1 MPLTR
6 RRTIILAQLTLVA
19 TAGGLGLAHGVS
31 RATPPGEL
39 PATLADST
47 IRRLV
52 NEMSEPGGVF
62 RSDNFVSNEITFQ
75 YVIPELLKTTPA
87 GGVYLGVGP
96 DQNFTY
102 LVAHRP
108 KVAFIVDIRRQNM
121 IQHLMYKAL
130 IETSADRA
138 EFISRLFSLP
148 RPAGL
153 DSSATAQHLFET
165 FASVVPDSAMF
176 RKTFADIRE
185 HLVGRHRFGLGA
197 EDLTNLEY
205 VFTAFYAAGP
215 DLTYNFNTGQPG
227 TGFYGRG
234 RMPTYAELMVEN
246 DGAGLNRGYLGSE
259 ENFRALKALETNN
272 LIVPLVGDFA
282 GDKALR
288 AVGRYV
294 RDHGATVS
302 AFYLS
307 NVEQYLFR
315 QDDDWRK
322 FFNNVATF
330 PIDTRSTFVRA
341 VFNFGGYGYFNA
353 PSSGTPGPRSQTMLA
368 PIGESLAAFNSGR
381 IQSYYDVVQM
391 SR

>member
-6 RRTIILAQLTLVA
+6 RRTIVLAQLLLVVS
-19 TAGGLGLAHGVS
+19 AGGLGIAHGTRV
-31 RATPPGEL
+31 APPSDL
-39 PATLADST
+39 PASLADST
-47 IRRLV
+47 FWRLV
-52 NEMSEPGGVF
+52 TEISEPGGVF

-75 YVIPELLKTTPA
+75 YVIPELVKTTPA

-102 LVAHRP
+102 LVALRP
-108 KVAFIVDIRRQNM
+108 KLAFIVDIRRQNM

-153 DSSATAQHLFET
+153 DSAATAQHLFET
-165 FASVVPDSAMF
+165 FASVVPDSTMF
-176 RKTFADIRE
+176 RRTFGEIRE
-185 HLVGRHRFGLGA
+185 HLIGRHRFGLSA

-246 DGAGLNRGYLGSE
+246 DGTGLNRGYLGTE
-259 ENFRALKALETNN
+259 ANFRALKALETNN
-272 LIVPLVGDFA
+272 LIVPVVGDFA

-294 RDHGATVS
+294 RDHGATIS